1 MSSSERLDV
10 LLRCALGA
18 GAVAIAATLAGSRAP
33 RDAAVTPV
41 PPAASTAS
49 LQAKAGADEAEE
61 VFVRLTE
68 KVGDAQ
74 IEIANLQRG
83 LTEIAL
89 HWRRMQ
95 APWKDTSKQS
105 RARLVQ
111 LIALRTSQ
119 TEVAH
124 VVTTKT
130 GGTATFDAKKWNMS
144 EGSFAQREAIVAP
157 TPSTIR
163 FRVRV
168 PPQAALEIAPAVLGI
183 GEGAATGPAG
193 DVSFVARAIPV
204 GGGAPV
210 EIGRI
215 VVQERDRWNE
225 KRFDLSALAGKEIDL
240 ELLADAAIRK
250 DFPNGTGLPPPMVLA
265 LWGTPRIVRKA
276 PVHVPYNVLWIV
288 VDSLRPDVIPS
299 FHNPAVDEKKKAA
312 KIAPRDTLLPVI
324 EGLTPNLDAL
334 AKRSTIYRDA
344 ISAAP
349 WTRPGTIA
357 MLSGLHSRQLGVSPL
372 PWLVPADQLDAY
384 YASDAPLVPLA
395 FRRAGVATRAF
406 VNNNFMLGYAAVGLD
421 MGFEH
426 VEDYRYRTRDTAEVT
441 RTAIDGLRAHAGERF
456 FQFVNY
462 NSPHE
467 PFEPPPECLARVPG
481 AVPAKAKKKSA
492 ESDPDEE
499 KKPQAL
505 DAVKAYMAEA
515 CKDDA
520 AVGELLATLDA
531 LHLREKTI
539 VVVTADHGETLSD
552 RHEGIA
558 EELDQV
564 NTRFHHA
571 FGMWEETTRIPILL
585 SLPGVIPEGKAVD
598 GRVTNLDL
606 APTLLKLEGLDID
619 PRQKGIDLVA
629 AAKTGVPER
638 PIVTLGRA
646 SSAIFWKNWRFVLR
660 DREAQ
665 KWTVGRGD
673 DKETLTIHHEL
684 YDLDA
689 DPGESKN
696 LGGLAAN
703 AALVEE
709 MAARLKAAIAG
720 AATADA
726 PAEIETGKPPRI
738 ELRFVGAGGAHRVL
752 ATIKAPGATSIV
764 ATPIGLASEAVR
776 TAGGVV
782 ELAATT
788 AKDGTLG
795 IDLIVIPATT
805 PITWSFSW
813 DDKPLGDEG
822 FFGGV
827 LGVTSPGLAKGLPD
841 ALLRAAVAAKAMP
854 WIDSEIDRGVF
865 VIRAGGTE
873 GIERASAG
881 AAAEEVKS
889 ALRQWGYAK

>member
-1 MSSSERLDV
+1 VSERWEV
-10 LLRCALGA
+10 LARCAIGA
-18 GAVAIAATLAGSRAP
+18 SVVAIAASLAAARAP
-33 RDAAVTPV
+33 RDAAATPV
-41 PPAASTAS
+41 PPATSASS
-49 LQAKAGADEAEE
+49 LKEAPGADEALE
-61 VFVRLTE
+61 VFARLTE

-74 IEIANLQRG
+74 IDIPNLQRG
-83 LTEIAL
+83 LGDLTV

-111 LIALRTSQ
+111 LVALRTSQ

-124 VVTTKT
+124 VVTTST

-157 TPSTIR
+157 TPSTLR
-163 FRVRV
+163 FRLRI
-168 PPQAALEIAPAVLGI
+168 PPAAALEIAPAVLGV
-183 GEGAATGPAG
+183 GEGAAPSEVT
-193 DVSFVARAIPV
+193 FVARAVPAS
-204 GGGAPV
+204 GGAAI
-210 EIGRI
+210 EIGR
-215 VVQERDRWNE
+215 VVVAERDRWNE
-225 KRFDLSALAGKEIDL
+225 RHFDLAGLAGKEIDL
-240 ELLADAAIRK
+240 ELVAESAARK
-250 DFPNGTGLPPPMVLA
+250 EGTPAPMVLA

-276 PVHVPYNVLWIV
+276 PAKVPYNVLWIV
-288 VDSLRPDVIPS
+288 VDSLRPDVIAS
-299 FHNPAVDEKKKAA
+299 FHNPTVDEKKRAA
-312 KIAPRDTLLPVI
+312 KIPPRDTLLPVI

-357 MLSGLHSRQLGVSPL
+357 MLSGVHSQKLGVSPL
-372 PWLVPADQLDAY
+372 PWIVPSDQLDGY
-384 YASDAPLVPLA
+384 YAGDPPLVPLA

-441 RTAIDGLRAHAGERF
+441 RTAIEGLRAHAGELF

-467 PFEPPPECLARVPG
+467 PFEPPHECLERVPG
-481 AVPAKAKKKSA
+481 ALPKKKV
-492 ESDPDEE
+492 ESDPEGE
-499 KKPQAL
+499 KKAPAL
-505 DAVKAYMAEA
+505 DSVKAYMAEA

-520 AVGELLATLDA
+520 AIGELLKTLDE

-539 VVVTADHGETLSD
+539 IVVTADHGETLSD

-585 SLPGVIPEGKAVD
+585 SLPGVIPEGRAVD

-606 APTLLKLEGLDID
+606 APTLLALEGLDVD

-629 AAKTGVPER
+629 AAKKGVPER

-646 SSAIFWKNWRFVLR
+646 SSAVFWKNWRFVER
-660 DREAQ
+660 AREAQ
-665 KWTVGRGD
+665 KWTVGHGD
-673 DKETLTIHHEL
+673 DKETLTIRWEL
-684 YDLDA
+684 YDLDS

-696 LGGLAAN
+696 LGGLPAN

-709 MAARLKAAIAG
+709 MRARLKAALAG

-726 PAEIETGKPPRI
+726 APEPESSKPPRI
-738 ELRFVGAGGAHRVL
+738 ELRFAGGGGAHRLL
-752 ATIKAPGATSIV
+752 ATIRAPGATSIV
-764 ATPIGLASEAVR
+764 ATPVGIGNEAIR
-776 TAGGVV
+776 TTEGVV
-782 ELAATT
+782 ELATTT
-788 AKDGTLG
+788 AKDALLG
-795 IDLIVIPATT
+795 IDLVVTPPST
-805 PITWSFSW
+805 PITWTFSW
-813 DDKPLGDEG
+813 DDKPLGDDA

-827 LGVTSPGLAKGLPD
+827 LGVSARGLAKGLPD
-841 ALLRAAVAAKAMP
+841 AFMRFAVAAKSMP
-854 WIDSEIDRGVF
+854 WIDPEIDRGVF
-865 VIRAGGTE
+865 VIRSGGSE

-881 AAAEEVKS
+881 AAADEVKS